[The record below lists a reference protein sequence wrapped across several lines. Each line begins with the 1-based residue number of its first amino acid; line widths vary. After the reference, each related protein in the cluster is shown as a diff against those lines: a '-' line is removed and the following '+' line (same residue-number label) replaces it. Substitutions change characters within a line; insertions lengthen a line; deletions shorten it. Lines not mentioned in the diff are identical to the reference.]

1 MSELS
6 PLILTLLVFIPA
18 AGAVLITLLPR
29 RGHIAAWCALLVTVA
44 DFVLSLH
51 LPAHFAYGRGG
62 FQFETNVLWIA
73 NPAIRYHV
81 GLDGLSLW
89 LVVLAT
95 FLGPIG
101 VLASWTAIKSRTK
114 EFYALLLLQQ
124 TAMLGIFV
132 ALDLIVYYAF
142 WELSLIP
149 MALLIGMFGRQ
160 NGRKAAIK
168 FFIYAFVPSAL
179 LLVAMLW
186 LYAKAGTFDFV
197 VLQQMHQSG
206 GLVYGQAAGLLA
218 AIAFVVA
225 FGVKVPIFPL
235 HGWLADALSEAPTAA
250 AMVLAGKLGLYSIL
264 RFSFGLFPAES
275 RRMAPILIA
284 LGVIGILYGALLA
297 WVQTDLKRLASYST
311 LSHLGFCVLGIFSF
325 TAIAS
330 DGGVYQILNHGI
342 SAGAFFVLL
351 GILYER
357 YGTYEISAYGGLAAR
372 MPYFS
377 AVLTVTALSLIGL
390 PILNG
395 FVGEF
400 LVLSGTFP
408 VSIAWSSVATLGVIL
423 SAVYMLTMLQ
433 RVLYSEPSSRV
444 LAMNGPDLTGREQA
458 ALWPMV
464 VLFALMG
471 IVSPFWMRA
480 IDGAVGRPLAV
491 AAVQARAA
499 TSGGTTSQVATGQ
512 PLSQAGRDS
521 R

>member
-1 MSELS
+1 
-6 PLILTLLVFIPA
+6 
-18 AGAVLITLLPR
+18 
-29 RGHIAAWCALLVTVA
+29 
-44 DFVLSLH
+44 
-51 LPAHFAYGRGG
+51 
-62 FQFETNVLWIA
+62 
-73 NPAIRYHV
+73 
-81 GLDGLSLW
+81 
-89 LVVLAT
+89 
-95 FLGPIG
+95 
-101 VLASWTAIKSRTK
+101 
-114 EFYALLLLQQ
+114 
-124 TAMLGIFV
+124 MLGIFV

-206 GLVYGQAAGLLA
+206 ALVYGQAAGLLA

-357 YGTYEISAYGGLAAR
+357 YGTYEISTYGGLAAR

-377 AVLTVTALSLIGL
+377 AVLTVTALSFDW
-390 PILNG
+390 PPDPEWVCRRVSG
-395 FVGEF
+395 FERDVPGF
-400 LVLSGTFP
+400 DCLVLGCNARRDFECRLH
-408 VSIAWSSVATLGVIL
+408 A
-423 SAVYMLTMLQ
+423 
-433 RVLYSEPSSRV
+433 
-444 LAMNGPDLTGREQA
+444 D
-458 ALWPMV
+458 
-464 VLFALMG
+464 
-471 IVSPFWMRA
+471 
-480 IDGAVGRPLAV
+480 DV
-491 AAVQARAA
+491 AARA
-499 TSGGTTSQVATGQ
+499 
-512 PLSQAGRDS
+512 L
-521 R
+521 

>member
-18 AGAVLITLLPR
+18 AGAVLVTLLPR
-29 RGHIAAWCALLVTVA
+29 RGHIAAWTALIVTVA
-44 DFVLSLH
+44 DFVISLH
-51 LPAHFAYGRGG
+51 LPAHFAYGQSG
-62 FQFETNVLWIA
+62 FQFETNVSWIA

-81 GLDGLSLW
+81 GVDGLSLW
-89 LVVLAT
+89 LVVLST

-101 VLASWTAIKSRTK
+101 VLASWSAIKSRTK
-114 EFYALLLLQQ
+114 EFYSLLLLQQ

-149 MALLIGMFGRQ
+149 MALLIGMFGRKH
-160 NGRKAAIK
+160 GRQAGIK
-168 FFIYAFVPSAL
+168 FFIYAFIPSAL

-186 LYAKAGTFDFV
+186 LYSKAGTFDFV

-206 GLVYGQAAGLLA
+206 TLVYGETAGLIAALA
-218 AIAFVVA
+218 FIVA

-264 RFSFGLFPAES
+264 RFSFGLFLAES
-275 RRMAPILIA
+275 RRMAPVLIA

-330 DGGVYQILNHGI
+330 DGSVYQILNHGI

-357 YGTYEISAYGGLAAR
+357 YGTYEISAYGGLAAK

-377 AVLTVTALSLIGL
+377 TLLTVTALSLIGL

-408 VSIAWSSVATLGVIL
+408 VAIWWTAAATLGVIL

-433 RVLYSEPSSRV
+433 KVLYSEPSSRV
-444 LAMNGPDLTGREQA
+444 LAMNGPDLTGREQV

-464 VLFALMG
+464 ILFALMG
-471 IVSPFWMRA
+471 ILSPYWMRA
-480 IDGAVGRPLAV
+480 IDGAVGKPLA
-491 AAVQARAA
+491 AAVTASQQAIA
-499 TSGGTTSQVATGQ
+499 GTPQATSQVGRGGQ
-512 PLSQAGRDS
+512 
-521 R
+521 